1 MNPELIVADE
11 PISALD
17 VSIRAQVLNLL
28 AKLQRERGLTYL
40 FIAHDLSVM
49 RFFTDR
55 LAIIHRGK
63 IVEMA
68 ETEQIFA
75 HPLHP
80 YTQALLSAIP
90 QPDPLTERRRK
101 ILVYDPAR
109 HRYESDPPQWF
120 ELESGH
126 FVFANEE
133 ERANCQ
139 SYLKRESF

>member
-80 YTQALLSAIP
+80 YTQGLFDAVPDLASPAFRDSPAGSA
-90 QPDPLTERRRK
+90 DGT
-101 ILVYDPAR
+101 
-109 HRYESDPPQWF
+109 PPQNPR
-120 ELESGH
+120 LRPRPS
-126 FVFANEE
+126 
-133 ERANCQ
+133 
-139 SYLKRESF
+139 SL